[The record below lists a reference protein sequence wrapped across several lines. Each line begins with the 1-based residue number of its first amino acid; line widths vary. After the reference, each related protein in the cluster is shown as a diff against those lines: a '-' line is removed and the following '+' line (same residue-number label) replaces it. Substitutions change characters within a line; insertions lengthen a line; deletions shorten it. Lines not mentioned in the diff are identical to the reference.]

1 MTGRHEMQDTVA
13 RALCENSTQPCNEH
27 AAYAGLAVTALVLAG
42 YLPQPDGPGMVRPLP
57 RQGLRASVSGVRIC
71 ISDVAPCGEQD
82 CNSCFPPLTDDGA
95 GASPAAT
102 SADPLDPTAQAGQT
116 NGTPAP
122 SSPLPRRFE
131 LYRHSDITGLT
142 GTGVVAW
149 GAQWPDGTASL
160 RWGGKHPSTVA
171 WANVERIIAVH
182 GHQGST
188 ELRWLDGGS

>member
-1 MTGRHEMQDTVA
+1 MRDTVA
-13 RALCENSTQPCNEH
+13 RALCRKNSDEPCKFCTIE
-27 AAYAGLAVTALVLAG
+27 AGIALVALAEAG
-42 YLPQPDGPGMVRPLP
+42 YLRAQSSPTAEDYVRATALAVGVDPDEAVAAFPQ
-57 RQGLRASVSGVRIC
+57 
-71 ISDVAPCGEQD
+71 
-82 CNSCFPPLTDDGA
+82 TDDGA